1 MGCSGV
7 AQLNPI
13 AHEVCLSS
21 SRLISQ
27 VYKCCLLGAEVQ
39 ND

>member
-27 VYKCCLLGAEVQ
+27 VYKKLSAWSGSAE
-39 ND
+39 